1 MAAQMSPKVLVVDD
15 EVHIVELA
23 RLYLTREGY
32 EVEGVGDGAQAM
44 ARFGQLK
51 PDLVILDIMLP
62 GTDGLTICKE
72 IRKQS
77 QVPIIMLTARDD
89 VTDKVVGLELGADD
103 YLTKPF
109 HPQELVARA
118 KALLRRSRVE
128 PDQPDVVRVGGLEVD
143 LVRHEVRFGP
153 ARVQLRPK

>member
-1 MAAQMSPKVLVVDD
+1 MATPLSPMVLVVDD

-44 ARFGQLK
+44 AKFVQLK

-77 QVPIIMLTARDD
+77 QVPVIMLTARDQ
-89 VTDKVVGLELGADD
+89 VTDKVVGLEVGADY
-103 YLTKPF
+103 YLT
-109 HPQELVARA
+109 
-118 KALLRRSRVE
+118 
-128 PDQPDVVRVGGLEVD
+128 QPSN
-143 LVRHEVRFGP
+143 
-153 ARVQLRPK
+153 